1 MRRTGMSILRVFRK
15 CDMKGGTAG
24 CRGFVQEDAAV
35 HADDLPGEAQS
46 EAKAAAS
53 GSTGIEWIEQMSS
66 DFI

>member
-1 MRRTGMSILRVFRK
+1 
-15 CDMKGGTAG
+15 MKGGTAG